1 MSADDRARWD
11 ARYQERA
18 ARARA
23 GVEPHAEPTSF
34 LAAIEPHLPGAGR
47 ALDVA
52 GGAGR
57 FAVPLA
63 ARGLEVVLVDISAP
77 ALELA
82 AGRARAAGV
91 SLELVCADLDDP
103 AALPDG
109 PFALIFIHH
118 FLDRRLFPHLAV
130 RLAPGGL
137 WAMCHP
143 TRRNLERHPRPGEH
157 HLLDE
162 GELATS
168 LADLGLEIVSAT
180 EGWTPEG
187 RHEARVIARR
197 TASGAA
203 EG

>member
-1 MSADDRARWD
+1 MSVDDRVRWD
-11 ARYQERA
+11 ERYQERA
-18 ARARA
+18 RRARA
-23 GVEPHAEPTSF
+23 GEEPHAEPTSF
-34 LAAIEPHLPGAGR
+34 LTAIEPHLPRSGR
-47 ALDVA
+47 ALDLA

-63 ARGLEVVLVDISAP
+63 RRGLEVILVDVSP
-77 ALELA
+77 VALELA
-82 AGRARAAGV
+82 RERARAAGV

-109 PFALIFIHH
+109 PLSLVFIHH

-130 RLAPGGL
+130 RLAPGGV

-143 TRRNLERHPRPGEH
+143 TRRNLERHTRPGEQ

-162 GELATS
+162 GELAAA

-197 TASGAA
+197 RS
-203 EG
+203 